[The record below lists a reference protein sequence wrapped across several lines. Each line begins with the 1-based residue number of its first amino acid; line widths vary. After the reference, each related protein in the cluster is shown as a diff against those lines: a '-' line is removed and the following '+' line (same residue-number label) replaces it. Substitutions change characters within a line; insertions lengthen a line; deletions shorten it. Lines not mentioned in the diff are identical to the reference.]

1 VTRDRRASGLSRARV
16 TKTIERFREALTEGL
31 NGETLH
37 EKQRIGILTTDD
49 ATTRREQY
57 QSTGNTN

>member
-1 VTRDRRASGLSRARV
+1 V